1 MRVGTG
7 GTVSQIIRILLVE
20 NQTIVRAGLKL
31 ILESQSGLNVVAE
44 ASSCSEAVAAAEQSQ
59 PDVVLLDLDPDG
71 EIGHDCL
78 IEILRAVPQTRVL
91 VLTGVEDLEMHY
103 EAVYNGAMGLV
114 RKFEPADVLV
124 RAIRK
129 VYADEV
135 WLDGALMARLLR
147 DLRSA
152 RNIQPPIEIVSNGT
166 SHASNGTSHA
176 KPDRLLPDRLL
187 PDRLLPDRLLE
198 DRPRS
203 TPYKTTPEEAVKISQ
218 LTDREREVVML
229 IGEGLRNQQIA
240 DRLFISV
247 ITVRHHLSS
256 VFSKLEVKD
265 RFELAIYAYRHGLA
279 RLPL

>member
-44 ASSCSEAVAAAEQSQ
+44 ASNSSEATAAAEQSQ
-59 PDVVLLDLDPDG
+59 PDVVLLDMDPDG
-71 EIGHDCL
+71 EIGLDCL
-78 IEILRAVPQTRVL
+78 KEILRAVPQTRVL
-91 VLTGVEDLEMHY
+91 VLTGVGDLEMHY
-103 EAVYNGAMGLV
+103 EAIYNGAMGLV
-114 RKFEPADVLV
+114 RKFEPADVLLN
-124 RAIRK
+124 AIRK

-147 DLRSA
+147 DLRRIHS
-152 RNIQPPIEIVSNGT
+152 IQQPIEIISNGG
-166 SHASNGTSHA
+166 NGTSHA
-176 KPDRLLPDRLL
+176 KPERHLPERHL
-187 PDRLLPDRLLE
+187 PERHLE

-203 TPYKTTPEEAVKISQ
+203 ISYKTTPEEAVKIAQ
-218 LTDREREVVML
+218 LTDREREVVAL

-279 RLPL
+279 RLPI

>member
-44 ASSCSEAVAAAEQSQ
+44 ASNSSEAIAAAEQAQ

-78 IEILRAVPQTRVL
+78 KEILRAVPQTRVL
-91 VLTGVEDLEMHY
+91 VLTAVEDIEMHY
-103 EAVYNGAMGLV
+103 EAIYNGAMGLV
-114 RKFEPADVLV
+114 RKFEPADVLLT
-124 RAIRK
+124 AIRK
-129 VYADEV
+129 IYADEV
-135 WLDGALMARLLR
+135 WLDGVLMARLLR
-147 DLRSA
+147 DLR
-152 RNIQPPIEIVSNGT
+152 RVRDIQQPIEIISNG
-166 SHASNGTSHA
+166 SNGTSHA
-176 KPDRLLPDRLL
+176 KPERYPTERLLAGQLL
-187 PDRLLPDRLLE
+187 PEGFLE
-198 DRPRS
+198 GRPRS
-203 TPYKTTPEEAVKISQ
+203 ISYKTTPEEAVKIAQ
-218 LTDREREVVML
+218 LTDREREVVAL
-229 IGEGLRNQQIA
+229 VGEGLRNQQIA

>member
-44 ASSCSEAVAAAEQSQ
+44 AASSSEAVAAAEQAQ

-78 IEILRAVPQTRVL
+78 IEILRVVPQTRVL
-91 VLTGVEDLEMHY
+91 VLTGVGDLEMHY
-103 EAVYNGAMGLV
+103 EAIYNGAMGLV
-114 RKFEPADVLV
+114 RKFEQADVLLT
-124 RAIRK
+124 AIRK

-135 WLDGALMARLLR
+135 WLDGALMARVLR
-147 DLRSA
+147 DLRRV
-152 RNIQPPIEIVSNGT
+152 RNIQQPIEIRSNGNGT
-166 SHASNGTSHA
+166 SHE
-176 KPDRLLPDRLL
+176 KPERY
-187 PDRLLPDRLLE
+187 LE
-198 DRPRS
+198 ERPRLIS
-203 TPYKTTPEEAVKISQ
+203 YKTTPEEAVKIAH
-218 LTDREREVVML
+218 LTDREREVVAL
-229 IGEGLRNQQIA
+229 VGEGLRNQQIA

-247 ITVRHHLSS
+247 ITVRHHISS
-256 VFSKLEVKD
+256 VLSKLEVKD

-279 RLPL
+279 QIPI

>member
-44 ASSCSEAVAAAEQSQ
+44 ASNGSEAVAAAERSQ
-59 PDVVLLDLDPDG
+59 PDVVLLDLDTDG
-71 EIGHDCL
+71 EIGRDCL

-91 VLTGVEDLEMHY
+91 VLTAVEDLEMHY
-103 EAVYNGAMGLV
+103 EAIYNGAMGLV
-114 RKFEPADVLV
+114 RKFEPADVLLT
-124 RAIRK
+124 AIRK
-129 VYADEV
+129 IYADEV

-152 RNIQPPIEIVSNGT
+152 RTIQSTIEIRSNGSNGGNGSNGSNGSNGT
-166 SHASNGTSHA
+166 SHE
-176 KPDRLLPDRLL
+176 KPDRRV
-187 PDRLLPDRLLE
+187 E

-203 TPYKTTPEEAVKISQ
+203 ISYRTTPEEAVKISH

-229 IGEGLRNQQIA
+229 VGEGLRNQQIA

-256 VFSKLEVKD
+256 VFSKLDVKD

>member
-103 EAVYNGAMGLV
+103 EAIYNGAMGLV

-166 SHASNGTSHA
+166 SHASNGASHA
-176 KPDRLLPDRLL
+176 K

-218 LTDREREVVML
+218 LTEREREVVML

>member
-1 MRVGTG
+1 MRAGTG

-44 ASSCSEAVAAAEQSQ
+44 ASTSSEAVAAAEQSQ

-78 IEILRAVPQTRVL
+78 IEILRVVPQTRVL
-91 VLTGVEDLEMHY
+91 VLTGVGDLEMHY
-103 EAVYNGAMGLV
+103 EAIYNGAMGLV
-114 RKFEPADVLV
+114 RKFEQADVLLN
-124 RAIRK
+124 AIRK

-147 DLRSA
+147 DLRRVRSL
-152 RNIQPPIEIVSNGT
+152 QQPIEIRTNGT
-166 SHASNGTSHA
+166 SHEKTE
-176 KPDRLLPDRLL
+176 RY
-187 PDRLLPDRLLE
+187 LE
-198 DRPRS
+198 DRPRLIS
-203 TPYKTTPEEAVKISQ
+203 YKTTPEDAVKIAQ
-218 LTDREREVVML
+218 LTDREREVVAL
-229 IGEGLRNQQIA
+229 VGEGLRNQQIA

-279 RLPL
+279 QIPI

>member
-44 ASSCSEAVAAAEQSQ
+44 ASTCAEAVAAAEQSQ
-59 PDVVLLDLDPDG
+59 PDVVLLDLDTDG

-91 VLTGVEDLEMHY
+91 VLTGVGDLEMHY
-103 EAVYNGAMGLV
+103 EAIYNGAMGLV
-114 RKFEPADVLV
+114 RKLEPADVLL

-135 WLDGALMARLLR
+135 WLDGVLMARLLR
-147 DLRSA
+147 ELRSA
-152 RNIQPPIEIVSNGT
+152 RAIQPPIEIM
-166 SHASNGTSHA
+166 SNGTSHA
-176 KPDRLLPDRLL
+176 KTDRYRD
-187 PDRLLPDRLLE
+187 DK
-198 DRPRS
+198 PRTIS
-203 TPYKTTPEEAVKISQ
+203 YKTTPEEAVKIAQ

-229 IGEGLRNQQIA
+229 VGEGLRNQQIA

-247 ITVRHHLSS
+247 ITVRHHISS

>member
-31 ILESQSGLNVVAE
+31 ILESQPGLNVVAE
-44 ASSCSEAVAAAEQSQ
+44 ASNGSEAVAAAEQSQ
-59 PDVVLLDLDPDG
+59 PDVVLLDLDAEA

-78 IEILRAVPQTRVL
+78 KDILRAVPQTRVL

-103 EAVYNGAMGLV
+103 EAIYNGAMGLV
-114 RKFEPADVLV
+114 RKFEPADVLLT
-124 RAIRK
+124 AIRK
-129 VYADEV
+129 IYADEV

-147 DLRSA
+147 DLRRA
-152 RNIQPPIEIVSNGT
+152 RTIQPPIEIISNGSNGNGSNGSNGT
-166 SHASNGTSHA
+166 SHE
-176 KPDRLLPDRLL
+176 KPDRRV
-187 PDRLLPDRLLE
+187 E

-203 TPYKTTPEEAVKISQ
+203 ISYKTTPEEAVKISH

-229 IGEGLRNQQIA
+229 VGEGLRNQQIA

-256 VFSKLEVKD
+256 VFSKLDVKD

>member
-20 NQTIVRAGLKL
+20 NQTIVRAGLRL

-44 ASSCSEAVAAAEQSQ
+44 ASTAAEAVAAAEQSQ
-59 PDVVLLDLDPDG
+59 PDVVLLDLDPEG
-71 EIGHDCL
+71 EIGHNCL

-103 EAVYNGAMGLV
+103 EAIYNGAMGLV
-114 RKFEPADVLV
+114 HKLEQADVLL

-135 WLDGALMARLLR
+135 WLDGAMMARLLQ
-147 DLRSA
+147 DLRRVRSLQQTA
-152 RNIQPPIEIVSNGT
+152 IDQSSELLSNG
-166 SHASNGTSHA
+166 NGHE
-176 KPDRLLPDRLL
+176 KPGRGRA
-187 PDRLLPDRLLE
+187 

-203 TPYKTTPEEAVKISQ
+203 FSPQTTPEEAVNIAQ
-218 LTDREREVVML
+218 LTDREREVVAL
-229 IGEGLRNQQIA
+229 VGEGLRNQQIA

-247 ITVRHHLSS
+247 ITVRHHISS

-279 RLPL
+279 RLPF

>member
-44 ASSCSEAVAAAEQSQ
+44 ASNSSEAVAAAEQSQ

-71 EIGHDCL
+71 EIGPDCL

-91 VLTGVEDLEMHY
+91 VLTGNGDLELHC
-103 EAVYNGAMGLV
+103 EAIYNGAVGLV
-114 RKFEPADVLV
+114 RKFEPADVLLK
-124 RAIRK
+124 AIRK

-166 SHASNGTSHA
+166 SHA
-176 KPDRLLPDRLL
+176 KPDRHG
-187 PDRLLPDRLLE
+187 E

-203 TPYKTTPEEAVKISQ
+203 IPYKTTPEEAVKIAQ
-218 LTDREREVVML
+218 LTDRELEVVAL
-229 IGEGLRNQQIA
+229 VGEGLRNQQIA

>member
-44 ASSCSEAVAAAEQSQ
+44 ASNSSEAIAAAEQSQ

-71 EIGHDCL
+71 EIGPDCL

-91 VLTGVEDLEMHY
+91 VLTGNGDLELHY
-103 EAVYNGAMGLV
+103 EAIYNGAVGLV
-114 RKFEPADVLV
+114 RKFEPADVLLN
-124 RAIRK
+124 AIRK

-166 SHASNGTSHA
+166 SHA
-176 KPDRLLPDRLL
+176 KPDRHGEERL
-187 PDRLLPDRLLE
+187 
-198 DRPRS
+198 RS
-203 TPYKTTPEEAVKISQ
+203 IPYKTTPEEAVKIAQ
-218 LTDREREVVML
+218 LTDRELEVVAL
-229 IGEGLRNQQIA
+229 VGEGLRNQQIA

-256 VFSKLEVKD
+256 VFSKLEIKD

>member
-44 ASSCSEAVAAAEQSQ
+44 ASNSSEATAAAEQSQ
-59 PDVVLLDLDPDG
+59 PDVVLLDMDPDG
-71 EIGHDCL
+71 EIGLDCL
-78 IEILRAVPQTRVL
+78 KEILRAVPQTRVL
-91 VLTGVEDLEMHY
+91 VLTGVGDLEMHY
-103 EAVYNGAMGLV
+103 EAIYNGAMGLV
-114 RKFEPADVLV
+114 RKFEPADVLLN
-124 RAIRK
+124 AIRK

-147 DLRSA
+147 DLRRMHS
-152 RNIQPPIEIVSNGT
+152 IQQPIEIISNGN
-166 SHASNGTSHA
+166 NGTSHA
-176 KPDRLLPDRLL
+176 KPERHLPELH
-187 PDRLLPDRLLE
+187 LE

-203 TPYKTTPEEAVKISQ
+203 ISYSYKTTPEEAVKIAQ
-218 LTDREREVVML
+218 LTDREREVVTL
-229 IGEGLRNQQIA
+229 VGEGLRNQQIA

-279 RLPL
+279 RLPI